1 MFDNSYT
8 YNDIGVIPTKLSEIE
23 TRDHIDTN
31 MDFLGCYL
39 SLPVIVSPMSKVVG
53 RNLATKVSDLGGVAC
68 LPRCGSY
75 YDYQFSEVLNK
86 SIVSISVKNGYR
98 EFSDL
103 ILNDKNDSPKI
114 ICIYTANGFNKNV
127 ERLVLKLKNTDPS
140 LKIIT
145 GNVGSV
151 QGFKYLSDLGVDAV
165 RVGIGNGSV
174 CSTSGM
180 TGIGYGQASLV
191 RDCANYKHG
200 TLCQSFIIADGGIH
214 SPADVVKSIALGA
227 DVVMAGRIFAGA
239 EESPGQVIKFQGKK
253 YKQYAG
259 EASYVVKKSEKY
271 IEGEDTLVPYSG
283 PVENTWKNFGDG
295 LRSAMSYMN
304 ARALDELRFLPDANF
319 VILSASAKAERIIHA

>member
-103 ILNDKNDSPKI
+103 I
-114 ICIYTANGFNKNV
+114 
-127 ERLVLKLKNTDPS
+127 
-140 LKIIT
+140 
-145 GNVGSV
+145 
-151 QGFKYLSDLGVDAV
+151 
-165 RVGIGNGSV
+165 
-174 CSTSGM
+174 
-180 TGIGYGQASLV
+180 
-191 RDCANYKHG
+191 
-200 TLCQSFIIADGGIH
+200 
-214 SPADVVKSIALGA
+214 
-227 DVVMAGRIFAGA
+227 
-239 EESPGQVIKFQGKK
+239 
-253 YKQYAG
+253 
-259 EASYVVKKSEKY
+259 
-271 IEGEDTLVPYSG
+271 
-283 PVENTWKNFGDG
+283 
-295 LRSAMSYMN
+295 
-304 ARALDELRFLPDANF
+304 
-319 VILSASAKAERIIHA
+319 